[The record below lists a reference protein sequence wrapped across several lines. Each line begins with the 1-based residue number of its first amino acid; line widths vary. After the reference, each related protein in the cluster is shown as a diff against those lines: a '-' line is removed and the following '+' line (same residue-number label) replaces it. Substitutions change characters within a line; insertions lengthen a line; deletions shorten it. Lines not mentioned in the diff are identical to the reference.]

1 MANSTIPRQ
10 YIVGSVTTS
19 AISVAANGATTTLSV
34 SASKSGYTPI
44 GVVGY
49 TKAGSSSGYV
59 FLSSMYLDGT
69 NIIYLLRN
77 TFSSAATVTTT
88 FYVLYEKA

>member
-19 AISVAANGATTTLSV
+19 AISVAANGVTNTQSV

-49 TKAGSSSGYV
+49 TKSGSSSGYV
-59 FLSSMYLDGT
+59 FLATMYIEGT
-69 NIIYLLRN
+69 NIMYLLRN
-77 TFSSAATVTTT
+77 TFSSAAAVTTT